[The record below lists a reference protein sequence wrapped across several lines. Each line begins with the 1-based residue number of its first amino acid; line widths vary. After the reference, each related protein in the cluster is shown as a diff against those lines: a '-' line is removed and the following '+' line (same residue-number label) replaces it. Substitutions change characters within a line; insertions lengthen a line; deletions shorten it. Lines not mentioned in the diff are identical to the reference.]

1 MMDLPPARAETPSL
15 ARRRAHPLV
24 TMIACDGVARA
35 RRERRANEGA
45 RAMMMDGNVE
55 NEAARGAPSSSSPPL
70 SVGLV
75 YGVSSADSGVECV
88 TCAEARAVPDER
100 GGWMFD
106 WDAVERRDA
115 LAAQTREDLR
125 VVGWYRAIEGGNE
138 EDDDGACGEADARA
152 HEALV
157 TWVATTGNG
166 DRGTGRD
173 SLAFLAVRVGEE
185 GDERAT
191 TTTWYEREDGAFV
204 EREHAMETSESERI
218 VVHEVANIAPE
229 GGDSH
234 AARFGASMESAAA
247 ATRALRDRLA
257 IVLTHLRAMKAGEVA
272 MDLDVL
278 REVAG
283 AIDALRTSS
292 SEAVGESF
300 ADEFRD
306 TLALNYLAT
315 ATKLTNALNEVIDKF
330 HVVSGND
337 GGFGGGGA
345 GGRFHSRRGFGAHV
359 SSHPSP

>member
-24 TMIACDGVARA
+24 TMMACDGVARA

-55 NEAARGAPSSSSPPL
+55 NDAARGAPSASTPPPL

-75 YGVSSADSGVECV
+75 YGVSSADGGVECV
-88 TCAEARAVPDER
+88 TCAEARAIPDER

-125 VVGWYRAIEGGNE
+125 VVGWYRAIEGRDD
-138 EDDDGACGEADARA
+138 DDDGTCGEADARA

-191 TTTWYEREDGAFV
+191 TTTWYEREDGTFV

-229 GGDSH
+229 GGESH
-234 AARFGASMESAAA
+234 AARFGASVESAAA

-257 IVLTHLRAMKAGEVA
+257 IVLTHLRAMKAGDVP

-283 AIDALRTSS
+283 AIDALRASS

-315 ATKLTNALNEVIDKF
+315 ATKLTNGLNEVIDKF

-337 GGFGGGGA
+337 GGLGGGGA

-359 SSHPSP
+359 SSQPSP